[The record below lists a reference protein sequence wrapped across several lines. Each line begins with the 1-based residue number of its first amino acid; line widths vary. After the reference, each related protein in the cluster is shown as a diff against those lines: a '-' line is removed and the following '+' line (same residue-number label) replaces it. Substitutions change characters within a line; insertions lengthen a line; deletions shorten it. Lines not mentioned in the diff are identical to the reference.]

1 MPRLVE
7 GQVTADGREGQ
18 VTTGG
23 FEGQAEGT
31 TDVLHGV
38 EDQPTDNDV
47 EGLENDA
54 RPYSESRPAL
64 DTQGVQ
70 PDARAKQGPLPPST
84 RRVAG
89 SVKR

>member
-1 MPRLVE
+1 MGRLVE
-7 GQVTADGREGQ
+7 GQGTADGVDGQ

-23 FEGQAEGT
+23 FEGQAQGT

-47 EGLENDA
+47 EGQENDA
-54 RPYSESRPAL
+54 RPYGESRPSVN
-64 DTQGVQ
+64 TQGTQ

-89 SVKR
+89 SVDR